1 MDDGGAPPADEMAE
15 LVAAIIS
22 SPERRGDLAVLM
34 TANGEPALAQFIQR
48 PEISELVKTFVEV
61 TIGDGVDASEIESG
75 VAELHR
81 AMTARATRLQSAASV
96 QDRGSPGNRFGVQS
110 R

>member
-1 MDDGGAPPADEMAE
+1 MDDGGPPPADEITD
-15 LVAAIIS
+15 LVAAIIG

-34 TANGEPALAQFIQR
+34 TANGEPELAQFIQR
-48 PEISELVKTFVEV
+48 PDISEFVKTFVEV

-81 AMTARATRLQSAASV
+81 AMTARANRLRRANGGRDGARRRNRLAS
-96 QDRGSPGNRFGVQS
+96 RR
-110 R
+110 

>member
-1 MDDGGAPPADEMAE
+1 MHDGGGPPADEIAD

-34 TANGEPALAQFIQR
+34 AASGEPELAQFIQR
-48 PEISELVKTFVEV
+48 SDVSEFVKTFVEV
-61 TIGDGVDASEIESG
+61 TIGDGVDANEIESS

-81 AMTARATRLQSAASV
+81 AMTARATRLR
-96 QDRGSPGNRFGVQS
+96 RGNSGRGGARRGNRLAL
-110 R
+110 RR